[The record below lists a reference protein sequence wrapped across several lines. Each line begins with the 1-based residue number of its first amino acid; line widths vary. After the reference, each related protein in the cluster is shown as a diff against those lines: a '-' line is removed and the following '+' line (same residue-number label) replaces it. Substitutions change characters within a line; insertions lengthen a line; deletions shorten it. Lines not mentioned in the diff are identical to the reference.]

1 MVGKVN
7 PIRNVWIIEGT
18 AWGDCGKGR
27 AAFFECEDAD
37 IVVRAT
43 GGNNAGHTIVYNGKK
58 YALHL
63 IPSGIIRDGVVIYDG
78 AINSIQRE
86 KDQAKEVK
94 AGFECGITLENY
106 QDIKEQDVI
115 EAYELVEIKR

>member
-1 MVGKVN
+1 MKGMLDPEYEEKVLGSAEIRKIYKFSKVGN
-7 PIRNVWIIEGT
+7 I
-18 AWGDCGKGR
+18 
-27 AAFFECEDAD
+27 
-37 IVVRAT
+37 
-43 GGNNAGHTIVYNGKK
+43 AGCYVLDGVIKMGAKARV
-58 YALHL
+58 
-63 IPSGIIRDGVVIYDG
+63 IRDGVVIYDG